1 MTTSNIWAQESPKY
15 HITTITLGDTE
26 LEIYGEVVGPDPS
39 IGYLGDVDIHDVR
52 IVAPDGKLST
62 SIWELVNLSPDLMSR
77 IEQETFEG
85 VL

>member
-1 MTTSNIWAQESPKY
+1 MTTSNTWVQESPKY

-62 SIWELVNLSPDLMSR
+62 SIWELVNLSPDLMGR
-77 IEQETFEG
+77 IEQEAFEG